1 MWTSEPEIHQH
12 LGAAPGSTGTK
23 RKWSRVEKRMTGG
36 VFPALTHQ
44 TGWYMCSRT
53 NDGKTPTPG
62 EAQRGSKERDLQAH
76 SGRNQSQ
83 RRKEASPPP
92 AISQKSWTMRSAVCR
107 VCKEEFWDGALHK
120 LDRPQDEGKPETG
133 AKEEEGSWLTP
144 RPGCPCTHL
153 RPGSLHTWVE
163 VSRRR
168 GRGLGGQGPGSSRDP
183 KPGSPRQGPCF
194 LEWGSHPPVRRRGHF
209 SWLLGNSIW

>member
-62 EAQRGSKERDLQAH
+62 KAQHGSKERDLQAH

-83 RRKEASPPP
+83 RRKEA
-92 AISQKSWTMRSAVCR
+92 
-107 VCKEEFWDGALHK
+107 
-120 LDRPQDEGKPETG
+120 
-133 AKEEEGSWLTP
+133 TP
-144 RPGCPCTHL
+144 RPDQSEKLDHEERGL
-153 RPGSLHTWVE
+153 QSLQGGVL
-163 VSRRR
+163 
-168 GRGLGGQGPGSSRDP
+168 GRGSAQAGPSTGRRQTRDGCRGGGRQLAHPTPWVALHAPAPRLSAHVGRGEQAAWTGAGRPRAWEQPRPEARLSLPGAMFSRVGLP
-183 KPGSPRQGPCF
+183 PPSPQVRSHLLAPG
-194 LEWGSHPPVRRRGHF
+194 E
-209 SWLLGNSIW
+209 